1 MKKLRYFVLLNL
13 LLFIAGCQIGIEREA
28 QTEAEKFWDT
38 KITKCG
44 NSYFTSTKWDKE
56 IIELKDVSYELLT
69 EPISQSDKLNG
80 IEFNGTTILIASSRR
95 IYRHNQWGDWGEGPK
110 YKDEMGIYSPYN
122 SVVASVMKKKWPM
135 GN

>member
-44 NSYFTSTKWDKE
+44 NSYFTRA
-56 IIELKDVSYELLT
+56 LLH
-69 EPISQSDKLNG
+69 ES
-80 IEFNGTTILIASSRR
+80 
-95 IYRHNQWGDWGEGPK
+95 
-110 YKDEMGIYSPYN
+110 
-122 SVVASVMKKKWPM
+122 
-135 GN
+135 